1 MLGLQHC
8 GVYPKSSPSRASGSA
23 PALAYAGW
31 VLGITLFI
39 GGSLQVFG
47 IAPGLALL
55 VSFVLSLGKAKTS
68 ILTISIRSFD
78 QGSDLSALVE
88 PLKPQSGSRS

>member
-8 GVYPKSSPSRASGSA
+8 GVYPKSSPPRASASA
-23 PALAYAGW
+23 PAMAYAGW
-31 VLGITLFI
+31 VLEITLFI

-47 IAPGLALL
+47 FAPGLALL

>member
-1 MLGLQHC
+1 M
-8 GVYPKSSPSRASGSA
+8 
-23 PALAYAGW
+23 AYAGW
-31 VLGITLFI
+31 VLEITLFI

-47 IAPGLALL
+47 FAPGLALL